1 MKYSLLNGVHIAE
14 VPTKDF
20 KIIMVDAKKKSSP
33 KNSCNAG
40 FFANFKE
47 NKTLFTLP
55 VGHLVC
61 DYDAKNALTKTYC
74 NARGKFE
81 NNKFIFDSG
90 SFAYN
95 NNFYGK
101 AQTTFY
107 IKDQKADFIETS
119 HVKGNCEY
127 AIAGIPIMRDG
138 NDVTFATFVKG
149 QGWDSSTLYA
159 TWHIFV
165 GTKTNNA
172 DTVYVMALKTTTSN
186 MITSAEAY
194 KKFKSLGMRDV
205 IKLDGG
211 GSFYF
216 NADGIVKSTTENR
229 QINTIITF
237 GNTSNKTTNN
247 PYPVPTVTLTYR
259 NANKEFN
266 KWLQWELTNHGY
278 KCDIDGIFGTD
289 TLKQVKAFQNS
300 VGLED
305 DGVCGKQTREALLK

>member
-1 MKYSLLNGVHIAE
+1 
-14 VPTKDF
+14 
-20 KIIMVDAKKKSSP
+20 
-33 KNSCNAG
+33 
-40 FFANFKE
+40 
-47 NKTLFTLP
+47 
-55 VGHLVC
+55 
-61 DYDAKNALTKTYC
+61 
-74 NARGKFE
+74 
-81 NNKFIFDSG
+81 
-90 SFAYN
+90 
-95 NNFYGK
+95 
-101 AQTTFY
+101 
-107 IKDQKADFIETS
+107 
-119 HVKGNCEY
+119 
-127 AIAGIPIMRDG
+127 
-138 NDVTFATFVKG
+138 VTFATFVKG

-172 DTVYVMALKTTTSN
+172 DTIYIMALKTSTSN

-216 NADGIVKSTTENR
+216 NADGVTKSTTENR

-278 KCDIDGIFGTD
+278 KCDIDGIFGSG